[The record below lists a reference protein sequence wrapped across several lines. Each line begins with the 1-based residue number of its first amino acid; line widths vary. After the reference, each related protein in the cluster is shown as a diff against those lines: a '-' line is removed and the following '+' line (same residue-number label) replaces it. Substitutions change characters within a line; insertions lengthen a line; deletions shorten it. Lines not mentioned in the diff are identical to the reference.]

1 MSPAKAAHT
10 CRLSGAPQPCLEK
23 YSTPLP
29 PCPKMQAPALGR
41 ASAFLPESPERETGQ
56 RPESAMWQV
65 LEADNSFSPLVGQPS
80 TDPCCVP
87 RQEVTDEFNGE
98 LENV

>member
-1 MSPAKAAHT
+1 
-10 CRLSGAPQPCLEK
+10 
-23 YSTPLP
+23 
-29 PCPKMQAPALGR
+29 
-41 ASAFLPESPERETGQ
+41 
-56 RPESAMWQV
+56 MWQV

-87 RQEVTDEFNGE
+87 RQEVTDEFNGD